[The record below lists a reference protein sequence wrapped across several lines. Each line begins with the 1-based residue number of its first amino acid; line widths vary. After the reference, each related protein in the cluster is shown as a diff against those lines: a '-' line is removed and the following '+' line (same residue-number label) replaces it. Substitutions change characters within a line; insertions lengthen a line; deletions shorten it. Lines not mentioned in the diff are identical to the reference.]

1 MSKIGNNPVI
11 IDKEVKVTLHEDAVH
26 FQGQKGELKLAL
38 PKAIRLEIKDNQA
51 VFVNKQPTKKTKAM
65 HGLVRMLFANAVYGV
80 KNLWTKTLEIHGVG
94 FRVKQEGQNLVFQ
107 IGYSH
112 PVIFTVPQLLT
123 ATVKGNKIIIAGVDK
138 QQVGETAAAIK
149 RIRKPDKYK
158 GKGIRYEGE
167 VIKLKPGKKAK
178 TAA

>member
-11 IDKEVKVTLHEDAVH
+11 IDQEVKVTLQEREVH
-26 FQGQKGELKLAL
+26 IQGAKGEMTLPL
-38 PKAIRLEIKDNQA
+38 PKKIKLTINENTA
-51 VFVNKQPTKKTKAM
+51 TFVNTDPNKKTRAL
-65 HGLVRMLFANAVYGV
+65 HGLTRMLFANAVAGV
-80 KNLWTKTLEIHGVG
+80 KEPWSKTLEIHGVG

-107 IGYSH
+107 IGFSH
-112 PVIFTVPQLLT
+112 PVTFAVPPQVT
-123 ATVKGNKIIIAGVDK
+123 ATIKGNKITISGIDK
-138 QQVGETAAAIK
+138 QQVGEVAAAIK
-149 RIRKPDKYK
+149 RLRKPDKYK